1 MRLRLRVVT
10 ASVLAAASATITAGV
25 TAARADG
32 PATATIP
39 TQDPVTTAVQAY
51 LCTWAW
57 IGPDAHGGPGDV
69 LVCEI
74 ANAKA
79 GA

>member
-25 TAARADG
+25 TVAHAAG
-32 PATATIP
+32 PATATAL
-39 TQDPVTTAVQAY
+39 TQDPVTTVVQAY
-51 LCTWAW
+51 LGTWAW
-57 IGPDAHGGPGDV
+57 LGPDAHGGPGEV

-74 ANAKA
+74 ANAQA